1 MMKIVIYDP
10 FPLDEQYLAAIQDAA
25 PSAQIVVTSKENI
38 AQDLTDAEIF
48 FGFHSPE
55 VFRNASK
62 LRWIQATSAGIEA
75 LLVPELVE
83 RGLRI
88 TNASGLYAAP
98 VAETGWA
105 LTLALFRRL
114 PTYMQQ
120 QQEHRWEVQ
129 MPGDLDGSVAGII
142 GLGGIGS
149 HYARVAAAFGMRV
162 VAVDRHQPPKPDF
175 VESLW
180 TMDRLNNLLEMSDVV
195 LISCPLW
202 SESRH
207 LINRETL
214 GQMKPTAF
222 LVNIARSGIVEENA
236 LLEALQ
242 SGQIA
247 GAGIDVCETEPLP
260 PESLLWEAPNL
271 ILTPHFAGLSG
282 HRLRRL
288 TKFFCENLK
297 RYQSGERLANEVDQE
312 KGYPVPA

>member
-1 MMKIVIYDP
+1 MKIVMHDP
-10 FPLDEQYLAAIQDAA
+10 LPLDEYLAAVQDAA
-25 PSAQIVVTSKENI
+25 PAAEIVVASKENL
-38 AQDLTDAEIF
+38 AEELRNAEIF

-55 VFRNASK
+55 VFRQATE

-75 LLVPELVE
+75 LLAPELVE
-83 RGLRI
+83 RGLII
-88 TNASGLYAAP
+88 TNASGLYASP

-105 LTLALFRRL
+105 LTLALFRRI
-114 PTYMQQ
+114 PTFLRQ

-129 MPGDLDGSVAGII
+129 IPGDLDGSVAGII

-162 VAVDRHQPPKPDF
+162 VAVDRHHPPKPDF

-214 GQMKPTAF
+214 AQMKPTAF
-222 LVNIARSGIVEENA
+222 LVNIARGGIVEENA

-260 PESLLWEAPNL
+260 AENPLWEAPNL
-271 ILTPHFAGLSG
+271 ILTPHFAGFSG
-282 HRLRRL
+282 QRLRRL
-288 TKFFCENLK
+288 TKLFCENLR
-297 RYQSGERLANEVDQE
+297 RYQGGERLVNEVDQE
-312 KGYPVPA
+312 KGYPVPG

>member
-1 MMKIVIYDP
+1 MKIVMHDP
-10 FPLDEQYLAAIQDAA
+10 LSLDEYLASVQDAA
-25 PSAQIVVTSKENI
+25 PSAEIVVASKDNLAEE
-38 AQDLTDAEIF
+38 LSDAEIF

-55 VFRNASK
+55 VFRQATK

-75 LLVPELVE
+75 LLAPELVE
-83 RGLRI
+83 RRLII
-88 TNASGLYAAP
+88 TNASGLYSSP
-98 VAETGWA
+98 VAETAWA
-105 LTLALFRRL
+105 LTLALFRRI
-114 PTYMQQ
+114 PTFLRQ

-129 MPGDLDGSVAGII
+129 TPGDLGGSVAGVI

-180 TMDRLNNLLEMSDVV
+180 PIDRLNNLLEMSDVV

-202 SESRH
+202 AESRH
-207 LINRETL
+207 LINRDTL
-214 GQMKPTAF
+214 AQMKPTAY
-222 LVNIARSGIVEENA
+222 LVNIARGGIVEENA

-260 PESLLWEAPNL
+260 TESPLWEAPNL
-271 ILTPHFAGLSG
+271 ILTPHFAGVSG

-288 TKFFCENLK
+288 TKLFCENL
-297 RYQSGERLANEVDQE
+297 RHYQKGEKLVNEVDQD
-312 KGYPVPA
+312 KGYPVPG

>member
-1 MMKIVIYDP
+1 MKIVMHDP
-10 FPLDEQYLAAIQDAA
+10 LPLDEYLAAVQDAA
-25 PSAQIVVTSKENI
+25 PSAEIAVASKENL
-38 AQDLTDAEIF
+38 AEELKDAEIF

-55 VFRNASK
+55 VFRQATK

-75 LLVPELVE
+75 LLVPELVA
-83 RGLRI
+83 RGLII
-88 TNASGLYAAP
+88 TNASGLYASP
-98 VAETGWA
+98 VAETAWA
-105 LTLALFRRL
+105 LTLALFRRI
-114 PTYMQQ
+114 PTYFRQ

-129 MPGDLDGSVAGII
+129 TPGDLDGSVAGVI

-162 VAVDRHQPPKPDF
+162 VAVDRHQTTKPDF

-180 TMDRLNNLLEMSDVV
+180 SMDRLNRLLEISDVV

-214 GQMKPTAF
+214 AQMKPTAY
-222 LVNIARSGIVEENA
+222 LVNIARGGIVEENA

-260 PESLLWEAPNL
+260 AESPLWDAPNL
-271 ILTPHFAGLSG
+271 ILTPHFAGFSA

-288 TKFFCENLK
+288 TKLFCENLR
-297 RYQSGERLANEVDQE
+297 RYQSSERLVNEVDQE
-312 KGYPVPA
+312 KGYPVPG

>member
-1 MMKIVIYDP
+1 MKIVMHDP
-10 FPLDEQYLAAIQDAA
+10 LPLDEYLAAVQGAA
-25 PSAQIVVTSKENI
+25 PSAEIVVASKENVVE
-38 AQDLTDAEIF
+38 QLKDAEIF

-55 VFRNASK
+55 VFRQATK

-75 LLVPELVE
+75 LLIPELVE
-83 RGLRI
+83 RGLII
-88 TNASGLYAAP
+88 TNASGLYASP

-105 LTLALFRRL
+105 LTLALFRRI
-114 PTYMQQ
+114 PTYLRQ

-129 MPGDLDGSVAGII
+129 TPRDLDGSVAGII

-149 HYARVAAAFGMRV
+149 HYARVAAALGMRV

-180 TMDRLNNLLEMSDVV
+180 LMDRLNNLLQMSDVV

-214 GQMKPTAF
+214 AQMKPTAF
-222 LVNIARSGIVEENA
+222 LVNIARGGIVEENA
-236 LLEALQ
+236 LREALQ

-260 PESLLWEAPNL
+260 AESPLWEAPNL
-271 ILTPHFAGLSG
+271 ILTPHSAGFSA

-288 TKFFCENLK
+288 IELFCENLK
-297 RYQSGERLANEVDQE
+297 RYQSGECLANEVDQE
-312 KGYPVPA
+312 KGYPVPV

>member
-1 MMKIVIYDP
+1 MKIVMHDP
-10 FPLDEQYLAAIQDAA
+10 LPLDEYLAAIQEAA
-25 PSAQIVVTSKENI
+25 PSAEITVVSKANLAEE
-38 AQDLTDAEIF
+38 LKDAEIF

-55 VFRNASK
+55 VFRQATK

-75 LLVPELVE
+75 LLEPELVE
-83 RGLRI
+83 RDLII
-88 TNASGLYAAP
+88 TNASGLYASP

-105 LTLALFRRL
+105 LTLALFRRI
-114 PTYMQQ
+114 PTYLRQ

-129 MPGDLDGSVAGII
+129 TPGDLDGSAAGII

-214 GQMKPTAF
+214 AQMKPTAF
-222 LVNIARSGIVEENA
+222 LVNLARGGIVEENA

-260 PESLLWEAPNL
+260 AESPLWEAPNL
-271 ILTPHFAGLSG
+271 ILTPHFAGFSG
-282 HRLRRL
+282 QRLRRL
-288 TKFFCENLK
+288 TKLFRENLR
-297 RYQSGERLANEVDQE
+297 RYQSGERLVNEVDQE
-312 KGYPVPA
+312 KGYPIPV

>member
-1 MMKIVIYDP
+1 MKIVMHDSL
-10 FPLDEQYLAAIQDAA
+10 PLDEYLAAVQDAA
-25 PSAQIVVTSKENI
+25 PSAEIAVASKENL
-38 AQDLTDAEIF
+38 AEELKDAEIF

-55 VFRNASK
+55 VFRQATK

-75 LLVPELVE
+75 LLVPDLVE
-83 RGLRI
+83 RGLII
-88 TNASGLYAAP
+88 TNASGLYASP
-98 VAETGWA
+98 VAETAWA
-105 LTLALFRRL
+105 LTLALFRRI
-114 PTYMQQ
+114 PTYFRQ

-129 MPGDLDGSVAGII
+129 IPGDLDGSVAGVI

-162 VAVDRHQPPKPDF
+162 VAVDRHQTAKPDF

-180 TMDRLNNLLEMSDVV
+180 PMDRLNSLLEMSDVV

-214 GQMKPTAF
+214 AQMKPTAY
-222 LVNIARSGIVEENA
+222 LVNIARGGIVEENA

-260 PESLLWEAPNL
+260 AESPLWEAPNL
-271 ILTPHFAGLSG
+271 ILTPHFAGFS

-288 TKFFCENLK
+288 TKLFCENLR
-297 RYQSGERLANEVDQE
+297 RYQNSERLVNEVDQE
-312 KGYPVPA
+312 KGYPIPT